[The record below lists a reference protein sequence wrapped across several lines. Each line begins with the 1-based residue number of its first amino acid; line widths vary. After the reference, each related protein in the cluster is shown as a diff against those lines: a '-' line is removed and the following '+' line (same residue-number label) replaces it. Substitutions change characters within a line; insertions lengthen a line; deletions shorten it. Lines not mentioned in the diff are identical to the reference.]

1 MKRIGTALVATAL
14 ALLTIAG
21 CDHSTNNQDPPE
33 GSDFAI
39 ESPKPQT
46 LVEGS
51 VTITVRAASIMPTLI
66 EFYVDGNLIGTR
78 TEQPWQYSWNAFDA
92 PPNSYHTI
100 KARAYSSNNS
110 YKTTQDVV
118 VKVK

>member
-1 MKRIGTALVATAL
+1 MNRIGTALVATAL
-14 ALLTIAG
+14 ALLTLGG
-21 CDHSTNNQDPPE
+21 CDHATNNQEPPD

-39 ESPKPQT
+39 ESPRSQT

-51 VTITVRAASIMPTLI
+51 VTITVRAASITPSRVD
-66 EFYVDGNLIGTR
+66 FYVNGNLIGTR
-78 TEQPWQYSWNAFDA
+78 TEQPWQYVWNSSDA
-92 PPNSYHTI
+92 PPNSYHTL

-110 YKTTQDVV
+110 YKTTQDVI